1 SIYYFVQALEPITVP
16 LRQKPFDFDEQQL
29 AVYKERSETETF
41 RFINWDEFSEE
52 SVTLPIDK
60 IVAKMLKSM

>member
-1 SIYYFVQALEPITVP
+1 M
-16 LRQKPFDFDEQQL
+16 K
-29 AVYKERSETETF
+29 VYKETGETETF

-60 IVAKMLKSM
+60 IVARMVKSLEF